1 MKQINRPDFNFLCL
15 GELIRSESEGV
26 RDPSDDRVRDFS
38 PTRLVA
44 IAG

>member
-1 MKQINRPDFNFLCL
+1 MKQINRPDFHFLCL
-15 GELIRSESEGV
+15 GELIRSEPEGI
-26 RDPSDDRVRDFS
+26 RDPSDDRVRDCS